1 MKVAHIADIH
11 IRLVERINEY
21 EKILTKTVDEIKKRK
36 IKHVFLVG
44 DLVHNKT
51 TLSPE
56 QIDLL
61 TKFLSDLSNIST
73 VYIIPGNHDAN
84 LTNETRMDSL
94 SPIIKMVKSTKIHYL
109 KDTRDYA
116 FKNFNLSVKSCL
128 DDGDIPKLVG
138 EYDMPTIALYHGI
151 VAGASV
157 DTGYSFDADGDYIGV
172 SDFKDFDFVFLGDI
186 HKYQTFRKNKTMAYC
201 GSLIQ
206 QDHGESVDKGFLV
219 WDLEKKT
226 HERVIIENDSGFY
239 DLMFN
244 DLFEPQEPFPPAK
257 SHIRIVYPCSREN
270 IPPDV
275 KSTILSVVKENFT
288 PATVVQKYTK
298 REKIVDSEHD
308 GDYDFL
314 NVYDWEIQ
322 KKLIKE
328 WIISSN
334 TKCEGDVLKS
344 IMDIDK
350 EIHDSV
356 MEKTNINP
364 DCVQWEIN
372 KVEVKNFL
380 SHKNTTIPFSDKRGV
395 IGIFGKNRSGK
406 SVVIDAILY
415 ALFGKISRQTKSM
428 SDILNDCVPNADS
441 YGVKLYIT
449 IDGIKYKIDRETKV
463 KSDGSTSSRLIYF
476 KHNDEKWVKEVKD
489 DKLKTEKHIKSI
501 LGEYDD
507 FVLSVVSTQGGL
519 LKYIDYTPAPR
530 AKAILRYLGFEIF
543 DKKHSAIKKI
553 LNSMGDP
560 KHDLSE
566 EIDLLTEYEKLL
578 KKDKLKLKE
587 MNVVKKDLLSK
598 IEKVKNEVYE
608 LKLSKKQV
616 EIEDSVEDI
625 VEIMVERK
633 REANNLYVNN
643 EKTKKSLIELN
654 REDNTIVEVD
664 EEKHALL
671 RDERSNLVGE
681 QSDTQTKIKQCDSFI
696 RLNSTKFECPTCDD
710 ERSLKCKYVAE
721 QNEIDEKLKEA
732 GELLI
737 GLNSSRDSL
746 KLKIKE
752 LQVQMKKMSDDY
764 ENNTTVRSRLASIEN
779 TKEKIDNQV
788 DKLDVMIA
796 GYTLLEAK
804 LEKAKKETDI
814 HEHNE
819 KIDDEI
825 RSYKETVDSLSYNFS
840 SIEEDIIELVSDIG
854 GHKKGIENKKDIID
868 NIRKDI
874 GLHKVYRLYEKI
886 MHRENL
892 PLWLLNRYIPVI
904 NQQISDILMSF
915 VDFNVRFELDERKE
929 LQIIYS
935 YSESDGRYVGMASG
949 MEKMIIALSIR
960 IVMTLISNISR
971 PNMWIIDEGFS
982 SLDDDQRTNMVGL
995 MSMLRDMFNNVIIIT
1010 HIDQIKD
1017 LVDHQLIAEKTN
1029 GVSRIK

>member
-1 MKVAHIADIH
+1 
-11 IRLVERINEY
+11 
-21 EKILTKTVDEIKKRK
+21 
-36 IKHVFLVG
+36 
-44 DLVHNKT
+44 
-51 TLSPE
+51 
-56 QIDLL
+56 
-61 TKFLSDLSNIST
+61 
-73 VYIIPGNHDAN
+73 
-84 LTNETRMDSL
+84 
-94 SPIIKMVKSTKIHYL
+94 
-109 KDTRDYA
+109 
-116 FKNFNLSVKSCL
+116 
-128 DDGDIPKLVG
+128 
-138 EYDMPTIALYHGI
+138 
-151 VAGASV
+151 
-157 DTGYSFDADGDYIGV
+157 
-172 SDFKDFDFVFLGDI
+172 
-186 HKYQTFRKNKTMAYC
+186 
-201 GSLIQ
+201 
-206 QDHGESVDKGFLV
+206 
-219 WDLEKKT
+219 
-226 HERVIIENDSGFY
+226 
-239 DLMFN
+239 
-244 DLFEPQEPFPPAK
+244 
-257 SHIRIVYPCSREN
+257 
-270 IPPDV
+270 
-275 KSTILSVVKENFT
+275 
-288 PATVVQKYTK
+288 
-298 REKIVDSEHD
+298 
-308 GDYDFL
+308 
-314 NVYDWEIQ
+314 
-322 KKLIKE
+322 
-328 WIISSN
+328 
-334 TKCEGDVLKS
+334 
-344 IMDIDK
+344 
-350 EIHDSV
+350 
-356 MEKTNINP
+356 
-364 DCVQWEIN
+364 
-372 KVEVKNFL
+372 
-380 SHKNTTIPFSDKRGV
+380 
-395 IGIFGKNRSGK
+395 
-406 SVVIDAILY
+406 
-415 ALFGKISRQTKSM
+415 
-428 SDILNDCVPNADS
+428 
-441 YGVKLYIT
+441 
-449 IDGIKYKIDRETKV
+449 
-463 KSDGSTSSRLIYF
+463 
-476 KHNDEKWVKEVKD
+476 
-489 DKLKTEKHIKSI
+489 
-501 LGEYDD
+501 
-507 FVLSVVSTQGGL
+507 
-519 LKYIDYTPAPR
+519 
-530 AKAILRYLGFEIF
+530 
-543 DKKHSAIKKI
+543 
-553 LNSMGDP
+553 
-560 KHDLSE
+560 
-566 EIDLLTEYEKLL
+566 
-578 KKDKLKLKE
+578 
-587 MNVVKKDLLSK
+587 
-598 IEKVKNEVYE
+598 
-608 LKLSKKQV
+608 
-616 EIEDSVEDI
+616 
-625 VEIMVERK
+625 
-633 REANNLYVNN
+633 
-643 EKTKKSLIELN
+643 
-654 REDNTIVEVD
+654 
-664 EEKHALL
+664 L

-710 ERSLKCKYVAE
+710 KRSLKCKYVAE

-764 ENNTTVRSRLASIEN
+764 ENNAIIRSRLASIEN